1 MVKPGGLLSGLGA
14 DAGALCKRTWWV
26 FLIGGVAA
34 VIFGLLAFSQPVAA
48 WFLIATFFAAS
59 ILVDGAVNLWGA
71 VQNRNKDGWWV
82 MLLIGALGVLVGGYA
97 LLNPLV
103 SMAAFVYLVALQAIL
118 FGVFA
123 IMLGYKVRAATEREW
138 ILYTMGG
145 LSVVF
150 GILVFVNPVAGGL
163 SVVWVIASW
172 AIVTGVLKLWF
183 AFKVKNL
190 PDRIGEART
199 TSG

>member
-1 MVKPGGLLSGLGA
+1 MVESRASFPSLGA
-14 DAGALCKRTWWV
+14 NAAALCKRTWWV
-26 FLIGGVAA
+26 FLIGGIAA
-34 VIFGLLAFSQPVAA
+34 VIFGLLAFSKPVAA
-48 WFLIATFFAAS
+48 WFIIATFFAAS

-71 VQNRNKDGWWV
+71 VQHRNNDGWWV

-145 LSVVF
+145 LSIAF
-150 GILVFVNPVAGGL
+150 GVLVFVNPVAGGL
-163 SVVWVIASW
+163 SVVWVIATW
-172 AIVTGVLKLWF
+172 AIVTGLLKVWF
-183 AFKVKNL
+183 ALKIKNL
-190 PDRIGEART
+190 PDRIGQARMRT
-199 TSG
+199 G

>member
-1 MVKPGGLLSGLGA
+1 MVASRGSFPSLGA
-14 DAGALCKRTWWV
+14 NAAALCKRTWWV
-26 FLIGGVAA
+26 FLIGGIAA
-34 VIFGLLAFSQPVAA
+34 VIFGLLAFSKPVAA
-48 WFLIATFFAAS
+48 WFIIATFFAAS

-71 VQNRNKDGWWV
+71 VQHRNNDGWWV

-145 LSVVF
+145 LSVAF
-150 GILVFVNPVAGGL
+150 GVLVFVNPVAGGL
-163 SVVWVIASW
+163 SVVWVIATW
-172 AIVTGVLKLWF
+172 AIVTGLLKVWF
-183 AFKVKNL
+183 ALKIKNL
-190 PDRIGEART
+190 PDRIGQARMRA
-199 TSG
+199 G

>member
-1 MVKPGGLLSGLGA
+1 MVESGGSFPGLGA
-14 DAGALCKRTWWV
+14 NAAALCKRTWWV
-26 FLIGGVAA
+26 FLVGGIAA
-34 VIFGLLAFSQPVAA
+34 VLFGLLAFSKPVAA
-48 WFLIATFFAAS
+48 WFIIATFFAAS

-71 VQNRNKDGWWV
+71 TQNRNKDGWWV

-145 LSVVF
+145 LSVAF
-150 GILVFVNPVAGGL
+150 GLLVFVNPVAGGL
-163 SVVWVIASW
+163 SVVWIIASW
-172 AIVTGVLKLWF
+172 AIVTGLLKVWF

-190 PDRIGEART
+190 PDRIGQARMRT
-199 TSG
+199 G

>member
-1 MVKPGGLLSGLGA
+1 MVERGGLLSGLGA
-14 DAGALCKRTWWV
+14 DAGTLCKRTWWV
-26 FLIGGVAA
+26 FLIGGIAA
-34 VIFGLLAFSQPVAA
+34 VIFGLLAFSKPVAA
-48 WFLIATFFAAS
+48 WLVVATFFAAS

-71 VQNRNKDGWWV
+71 VQNRSKDGWWV

-123 IMLGYKVRAATEREW
+123 VMLGYKVRAATEREW
-138 ILYTMGG
+138 ILYAMGG
-145 LSVVF
+145 LSVAF
-150 GILVFVNPVAGGL
+150 GLLVFVNPLAGAL

-172 AIVTGVLKLWF
+172 AIVTGLLKVWF
-183 AFKVKNL
+183 AFRVKDL
-190 PDRIGEART
+190 PERI
-199 TSG
+199 TSRMSTG

>member
-138 ILYTMGG
+138 ILYAMGG

-172 AIVTGVLKLWF
+172 AIVTGVLKVWF

-199 TSG
+199 TAG